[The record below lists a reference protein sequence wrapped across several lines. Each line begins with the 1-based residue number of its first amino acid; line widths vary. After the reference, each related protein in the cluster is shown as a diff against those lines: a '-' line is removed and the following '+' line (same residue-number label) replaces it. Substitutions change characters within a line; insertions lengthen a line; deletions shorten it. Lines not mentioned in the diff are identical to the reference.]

1 MTYSVHRCV
10 ILKNQGVSLSPS
22 PKLYTVQE
30 VADALRVHSRTAY
43 RLVKEGKIK
52 GIKVGSQWRIPES
65 ALLEYIDSG
74 WQNFVPAKKEKDE
87 DGPKQLKLPL

>member
-1 MTYSVHRCV
+1 MT
-10 ILKNQGVSLSPS
+10 PS

-30 VADALRVHSRTAY
+30 IAEALRVHSRTAY

-65 ALLEYIDSG
+65 ALLEYIETG
-74 WQNFVPAKKEKDE
+74 WQAHVQEKKDKDE

>member
-1 MTYSVHRCV
+1 MT
-10 ILKNQGVSLSPS
+10 PS

-30 VADALRVHSRTAY
+30 IAEALRVHSRTAY

-52 GIKVGSQWRIPES
+52 GIKVGSQWRIPER
-65 ALLEYIDSG
+65 ALLDYIETG
-74 WQNFVPAKKEKDE
+74 WQAHVQEKKDKDE

>member
-1 MTYSVHRCV
+1 MT
-10 ILKNQGVSLSPS
+10 PS
-22 PKLYTVQE
+22 PTLYTVQE
-30 VADALRVHSRTAY
+30 IAEALRVHSRTAY

-65 ALLEYIDSG
+65 ALLEYIETG
-74 WQNFVPAKKEKDE
+74 WQAHVQEKKDKDE

>member
-1 MTYSVHRCV
+1 MT
-10 ILKNQGVSLSPS
+10 PS

-30 VADALRVHSRTAY
+30 IADTLRVHSRTAY

-52 GIKVGSQWRIPES
+52 GIKVGSQWRIPEQ

-74 WQNFVPAKKEKDE
+74 WQEFVRKKEDKE
-87 DGPKQLKLPL
+87 KNGPQQLKLPY

>member
-1 MTYSVHRCV
+1 MT
-10 ILKNQGVSLSPS
+10 PS
-22 PKLYTVQE
+22 PTLYTVQE
-30 VADALRVHSRTAY
+30 IAEALRVHSRTAY

-65 ALLEYIDSG
+65 ALLDYIESG
-74 WQNFVPAKKEKDE
+74 WQAHVQEKKDKDE